1 MKKDIFFAGGCFWG
15 TEHIFKII
23 PGVLDTTVGYANGS
37 MENPSYE
44 DVCYKATGHR
54 ETVKVTYDDAKQL
67 LSRLV
72 QAFFMVID
80 PTVKNRQGN
89 DMGSQYQTGVYY
101 VDEEDLS
108 VLENAFAKEKA
119 KHNEFYVE
127 LKPLNNFYDAEWY
140 HQDYLDKNPDGYCH
154 ISYEEMEKVRKM
166 FATEIEDNEYKQTET
181 DDQLFCRIGAQAF
194 DVVKKAGTER
204 PYSG

>member
-119 KHNEFYVE
+119 KHNCVWLFGGWNSRPGHHFSQV
-127 LKPLNNFYDAEWY
+127 
-140 HQDYLDKNPDGYCH
+140 HRIH
-154 ISYEEMEKVRKM
+154 IIT
-166 FATEIEDNEYKQTET
+166 FPQ
-181 DDQLFCRIGAQAF
+181 
-194 DVVKKAGTER
+194 
-204 PYSG
+204 SGNVPFTV